1 MRHRVAGRKL
11 GRSSAHR
18 KALFRNLVT
27 ELLRHEQI
35 RTTEAKA
42 KAIRPQ
48 AEQLITL
55 ANRGDLH
62 ARRLA
67 ARDVQDP
74 EILRK
79 LFDEIAPRYQ
89 DRPGGYTRIT
99 KLSPRKGDAAPM
111 AMIELERLSKLHDDG
126 IITDLYPSDSP
137 RTLEFWVNLDTM
149 ITDSTV
155 GCHYGG
161 KNRDKPGPE
170 EQ

>member
-55 ANRGDLH
+55 AKRGDLH

-79 LFDEIAPRYQ
+79 LFDEIAERYEY
-89 DRPGGYTRIT
+89 REGGYTRIY
-99 KLSPRKGDAAPM
+99 KLGLRKGDAAPVVL
-111 AMIELERLSKLHDDG
+111 ISLVE
-126 IITDLYPSDSP
+126 
-137 RTLEFWVNLDTM
+137 
-149 ITDSTV
+149 
-155 GCHYGG
+155 
-161 KNRDKPGPE
+161 
-170 EQ
+170 

>member
-27 ELLRHEQI
+27 ELFRHEQI

-42 KAIRPQ
+42 RAIRPQ
-48 AEQLITL
+48 VERLITL
-55 ANRGDLH
+55 AKRGDLH

-79 LFDEIAPRYQ
+79 LFDEIAERYE
-89 DRPGGYTRIT
+89 DREGGYIRIYR
-99 KLSPRKGDAAPM
+99 LGPRKGDAAPV
-111 AMIELERLSKLHDDG
+111 ALISLVD
-126 IITDLYPSDSP
+126 
-137 RTLEFWVNLDTM
+137 
-149 ITDSTV
+149 
-155 GCHYGG
+155 
-161 KNRDKPGPE
+161 
-170 EQ
+170 